1 MARGQDT
8 RHHPGRKAA
17 NWQPRPGNVSNSRG
31 NVIASRSEGEGEYT
45 HNLEVTQHS
54 SGSPGFS
61 ADLDLVRSVNRGG
74 IETEQ
79 YQAGPYKTQRRA
91 EIAGDALLNRAEA
104 GKRVED
110 YQIGEYYE
118 SADEIRANR
127 AGLL

>member
-1 MARGQDT
+1 MARGQNT
-8 RHHPGRKAA
+8 AHHPGRKAS
-17 NWQPRPGNVSNSRG
+17 NWDPRPGNVSNMRG
-31 NVIASRSEGEGEYT
+31 NVVASRSEGEGEYA
-45 HNLEVTQHS
+45 HNLDVTQHR
-54 SGSPGFS
+54 GDTGFS
-61 ADLDLVRSVNRGG
+61 ADLDYTRAVNQGG

-110 YQIGEYYE
+110 YQVGEYYE